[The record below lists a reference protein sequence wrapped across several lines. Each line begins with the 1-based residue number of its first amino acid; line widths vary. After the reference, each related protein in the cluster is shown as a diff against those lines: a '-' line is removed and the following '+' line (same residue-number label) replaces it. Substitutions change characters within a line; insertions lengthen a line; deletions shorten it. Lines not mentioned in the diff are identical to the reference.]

1 MQRRGETGA
10 EQMKKEEPK
19 RAEIGARI
27 RMAREMAGLSQG
39 QVAKLMGLHRPSVS
53 EMEAGNRRISAE
65 ELEQLAG
72 LFDVS
77 TSWILAEG
85 EGDRPDAAKLQLA
98 ARELQKLRPE
108 DLDRLMKL
116 LATIRQEK

>member
-1 MQRRGETGA
+1 
-10 EQMKKEEPK
+10 MKKEESK

-39 QVAKLMGLHRPSVS
+39 QVAKLIGLHRPSVS

-85 EGDRPDAAKLQLA
+85 EGNSPDAAKLQLA